1 MKGYIRVKVQAIV
14 DDSSHTY
21 NKIMALYYNK
31 FPYIYL
37 SKDFSHYL
45 SKVLVIVNL
54 DSSQGGQLY
63 RGFDTHYIANKENVY
78 RKIKD
83 NRLARKMLKEDDILK
98 SEDGWL
104 YLFNEELRLG

>member
-1 MKGYIRVKVQAIV
+1 MKGYIKIKVLRHPIEGEGYK
-14 DDSSHTY
+14 S
-21 NKIMALYYNK
+21 YNK

-37 SKDFSHYL
+37 SEDFSHYL
-45 SKVLVIVNL
+45 SKTLTLVDLEYSI
-54 DSSQGGQLY
+54 GGQLY
-63 RGFDTHYIANKENVY
+63 RGFNTHYIANKENVY

-104 YLFNEELRLG
+104 YIFNEELRLG